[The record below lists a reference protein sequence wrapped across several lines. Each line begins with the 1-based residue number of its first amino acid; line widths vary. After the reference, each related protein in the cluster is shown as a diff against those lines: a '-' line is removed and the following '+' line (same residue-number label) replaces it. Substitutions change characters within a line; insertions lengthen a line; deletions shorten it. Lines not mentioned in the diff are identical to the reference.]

1 MRFILLL
8 DRTMIAEDA
17 AGSNNTTVSSVWL
30 NPDFYNKIRGP
41 EPKSEKSRVNPRF
54 RGHMRL
60 NSSQLRPGNFI
71 FNHWSLGHK
80 ILHRKSAECNVL
92 ISKIGDRRTKFIAFL
107 SFRNCDILIIQIV
120 TV

>member
-60 NSSQLRPGNFI
+60 NSSQSRPGNFI
-71 FNHWSLGHK
+71 FNHCSLGHK
-80 ILHRKSAECNVL
+80 ILHRKSAESNIFVL
-92 ISKIGDRRTKFIAFL
+92 KAGGGRTKFIAFYG
-107 SFRNCDILIIQIV
+107 FRVYDIFIIQID